1 MNEDAKMNQVD
12 AMPDPSRRKF
22 LNSAALA
29 GLAGAGLSVGLSA
42 CNKDAP
48 APAAAPAAAPAPAAA
63 AKAVHDSVH
72 LKPGELDTYYGLWSG
87 GHTGDFRVLGLPL
100 GPRTAPRALLRSR
113 RAGRLGHPQRVEG
126 DHGHQARWQP
136 ALHRR

>member
-42 CNKDAP
+42 CNKESAP
-48 APAAAPAAAPAPAAA
+48 APSAAPAAAPAAAPKAAA
-63 AKAVHDSVH
+63 SDLH
-72 LKPGELDTYYGLWSG
+72 LHMKPGELDTYYGVWSG
-87 GHTGDFRVLGLPL
+87 GHSGECRVLGLPSGRDQAHPDL
-100 GPRTAPRALLRSR
+100 QHRLHE
-113 RAGRLGHPQRVEG
+113 RLGHHQRVEEVIG
-126 DHGHQARWQP
+126 T
-136 ALHRR
+136 RRTAS